1 MVVAEILT
9 GIALVKKS
17 VDFIKENISTVQDI
31 QGIAKQ
37 IDGFFLG
44 EEQMNKG
51 QGKGVSIKEQFGI
64 ESTANDFIDRKLLEE
79 KRQELKQIIN
89 LRFGPTAWD
98 QIIAERA
105 ERINQAKE
113 AQRQARIEAKKR
125 QDELLETIKWVGIT
139 FICIGVL
146 LGGLVV
152 GVKVFA
158 KGKIYHPPNDSQ
170 TKFRS
175 LTKQQQLNQGI
186 ITPPTM
192 TLCRLMKQKVYKDKM
207 ACIYRGAQKTY
218 ELEFTDIRVGCPKSY
233 RCVLNPNG
241 KEPSISDVMDSL
253 RPIKG
258 D

>member
-51 QGKGVSIKEQFGI
+51 QGKGMSIMEQFGSV
-64 ESTANDFIDRKLLEE
+64 ESSATDYIDRKLLEE
-79 KRQELKQIIN
+79 KRQELKNLIN
-89 LRFGPTAWD
+89 LRFGPQAWD

-105 ERINQAKE
+105 DRINQARE
-113 AQRQARIEAKKR
+113 AQRQARMQAKKR
-125 QDELLETIKWVGIT
+125 QDELLETVKWVGIV
-139 FICIGVL
+139 FICIGAL
-146 LGGLVV
+146 LVGLVV

-158 KGKIYHPPNDSQ
+158 KGNTYQSKNTQ
-170 TKFRS
+170 FKG
-175 LTKQQQLNQGI
+175 LTKQQQLNQGLI
-186 ITPPTM
+186 KNPTM

-218 ELEFTDIRVGCPKSY
+218 EMEFTDIRVGCPKSY

-253 RPIKG
+253 RSIKG

>member
-105 ERINQAKE
+105 DRINQARE
-113 AQRQARIEAKKR
+113 AQRQARMQAKKR
-125 QDELLETIKWVGIT
+125 QDELLETVKWVGIV

-146 LGGLVV
+146 LVGLVV

-158 KGKIYHPPNDSQ
+158 KGNTYQSKNTQ
-170 TKFRS
+170 FKG
-175 LTKQQQLNQGI
+175 LTKQQQLNQGLI
-186 ITPPTM
+186 KNPTM

-218 ELEFTDIRVGCPKSY
+218 EMEFTDIRVGCPKSY

-253 RPIKG
+253 RSIKG

>member
-51 QGKGVSIKEQFGI
+51 QGKGFSIKEQFGI

-105 ERINQAKE
+105 DRINQAKE
-113 AQRQARIEAKKR
+113 AQRQARLQAKKR
-125 QDELLETIKWVGIT
+125 QDELLETLKWVALG
-139 FICIGVL
+139 FIFIGL
-146 LGGLVV
+146 ILGGLVV

-158 KGKIYHPPNDSQ
+158 KGNTYQSKNTQFKGLS
-170 TKFRS
+170 
-175 LTKQQQLNQGI
+175 KQQQLNQGI

-218 ELEFTDIRVGCPKSY
+218 EMEFTDIRVGCPKSY

-253 RPIKG
+253 RSIKG
-258 D
+258 E